1 VRYVV
6 IGAGA
11 IGGATGGRLHQHG
24 HSVVLVARG
33 TNLEALAR
41 VGLRLRDP
49 DADVIL
55 DVPTVGDPGDV
66 DWSDND
72 AVLLA
77 TKSHQTLAALD
88 RLVAVAPSDVPIL
101 CLQNG
106 VANERMAL
114 RRFRNVHGVLVL
126 LPATHLEPGSVVVTT
141 SGTTGILDIGRVP
154 EGVNEL
160 DVRIADALSGA
171 SFSSRPQPDVLAW
184 KRAKLLRNIDNAIE
198 AACADP
204 LSDAT
209 NSVAARARAEAEAC
223 FGAAGWRWIDDA
235 EYTARQHGIMPAW
248 TPADR
253 TSRTGGSTWQ
263 SLLRHTGSTEVDYL
277 NGEIVL
283 LGRLHGVPT
292 PANALL
298 QTTVRRMALEGREP
312 GTVDAQDLL
321 DRLGTAPIT
330 SRGPHDWGSSPSTPS
345 TT

>member
-24 HSVVLVARG
+24 YPVVLVARG
-33 TNLEALAR
+33 ANLDALSR
-41 VGLRLRDP
+41 VGLRLRDA
-49 DADVIL
+49 DAEVIL
-55 DVPTVGDPGDV
+55 DVPTVGDPAAV
-66 DWSDND
+66 DWTDDNV
-72 AVLLA
+72 VLLA
-77 TKSHQTLAALD
+77 TKTHQTRAALD

-141 SGTTGILDIGRVP
+141 SGITGILDIGRAP
-154 EGVNEL
+154 AGVDEL
-160 DVRIADALSGA
+160 DAGVAEDLSRA
-171 SFSSRPQPDVLAW
+171 SFSSRTRSDVVAW
-184 KRAKLLRNIDNAIE
+184 KRAKLLRNLDNAIE

-204 LSDAT
+204 FTDAT
-209 NSVAARARAEAEAC
+209 RSLSARARAEAEAC
-223 FGAAGWRWIDDA
+223 FAAAGWRWIDDA
-235 EYTARQHGIMPAW
+235 EYTARQRGILPPW
-248 TPADR
+248 QPADR
-253 TSRTGGSTWQ
+253 MSRTGGSTWQ
-263 SLLRHTGSTEVDYL
+263 SLLRRTGGTEVDYL

-292 PANALL
+292 PANAIL
-298 QTTVRRMALEGREP
+298 QLTVRRMAVDGREP

-321 DRLGTAPIT
+321 DRLDAAPIT
-330 SRGPHDWGSSPSTPS
+330 SGRPHD
-345 TT
+345 

>member
-1 VRYVV
+1 VRYIV

-24 HSVVLVARG
+24 YPVVFVARG
-33 TNLEALAR
+33 ANLEALSR
-41 VGLRLRDP
+41 VGLRLSDP
-49 DADVIL
+49 DADVVL
-55 DVPTVGDPGDV
+55 DVPTVGDPAAV
-66 DWSDND
+66 DWTDDD

-77 TKSHQTLAALD
+77 TKTHQTRAALD
-88 RLVAVAPSDVPIL
+88 QLVAVAPSEVPII

-126 LPATHLEPGSVVVTT
+126 LPATHLEPGSVIVTT
-141 SGTTGILDIGRVP
+141 SGITGVLDVGRP
-154 EGVNEL
+154 PAGVDEL
-160 DVRIADALSGA
+160 DARVAEDLSGA
-171 SFSSRPQPDVLAW
+171 SFSSRTQADVLAW
-184 KRAKLLRNIDNAIE
+184 KRAKLLRNLDNAIE
-198 AACADP
+198 AACPDP
-204 LSDAT
+204 LSDAAR
-209 NSVAARARAEAEAC
+209 SLSARARAEAEAC

-235 EYTARQHGIMPAW
+235 EYTARQHGILPPW
-248 TPADR
+248 RPADR

-298 QTTVRRMALEGREP
+298 QLTMRRMAAEGREP
-312 GTVDAQDLL
+312 GTVDADDLL
-321 DRLGTAPIT
+321 ERLGDH
-330 SRGPHDWGSSPSTPS
+330 HDWGSSPRTPS